1 MENKNRSGI
10 FLGVI
15 GVATLIVAIILTSTI
30 VYELIGPVITKISLL
45 KAGEITEEQI

>member
-1 MENKNRSGI
+1 MAGKAFASINPM
-10 FLGVI
+10 LGQM
-15 GVATLIVAIILTSTI
+15 IVAIILTSTI